1 MRKPFRVGE
10 VVVYVKQKTGTSPGP
25 RAKQVH
31 GAKKGEDYTYLVD
44 KFWRVVSSQ
53 GNQLVLRT
61 RRGKSHE
68 VSADDNRL
76 RRPSLWEN
84 LFMRSKF
91 PGLETDD
98 AGAEQDSIQSTS
110 AAP

>member
-1 MRKPFRVGE
+1 MHRPFRVGD

-25 RAKQVH
+25 RAKHVH
-31 GAKKGEDYTYLVD
+31 SAKKGDDYTYVVD
-44 KFWRVVSSQ
+44 KFWRVVSSHD
-53 GNQLVLRT
+53 NQLVLKT

-76 RRPSLWEN
+76 RRPNLWET

-91 PGLETDD
+91 PGTDSND
-98 AGAEQDSIQSTS
+98 AEAKQDSMQSTS